1 MPTPRRNGAHTANF
15 AIRQSSHNLK
25 HKHRFA
31 IPMRV
36 KAPAKEKDKIVV
48 GSPLPFSVFGA
59 EGQLLLAQGSVVESD
74 RARQMLLRNGV
85 YFDVVSGAFVPAGAA
100 SDCVEDSSADP
111 LSGLQKDYGAA
122 SAGRRLALTVASD
135 DSDESH
141 STWVIGV
148 HNQSI
153 ILTAPRRPN
162 GSLVSVAVGQVWH
175 CRAFQMT
182 SAFRFRSAVIK
193 VVFEPFPHVHIEA
206 PQHVERRTVR
216 GRPRAAV
223 YLRVSLEAP
232 QSAPAVMVDL
242 SLSGGRLAL
251 EQGIKLKQ
259 GDALRI
265 AMKLELIESQFEL
278 SLKAS
283 VIADFGASDGRHPKV
298 AFYGIKF
305 DSLSE
310 LEKLVVHSFVSGQLA
325 MELNSLWQM
334 LSTAAPASS

>member
-1 MPTPRRNGAHTANF
+1 
-15 AIRQSSHNLK
+15 
-25 HKHRFA
+25 
-31 IPMRV
+31 MRV
-36 KAPAKEKDKIVV
+36 KAPALEKDKIVV

-85 YFDVVSGAFVPAGAA
+85 YFDIVSGAFVAAGPVSGCA
-100 SDCVEDSSADP
+100 EDTPADP

-122 SAGRRLALTVASD
+122 SAGRRFALTVASD

-223 YLRVSLEAP
+223 VLRVSLEAP
-232 QSAPAVMVDL
+232 RAAPAVMVDL
-242 SLSGGRLAL
+242 SLSGGRLAI
-251 EQGIKLKQ
+251 EEGMKLKR

-283 VIADFGASDGRHPKV
+283 VIAEFGASDGRHPKV
-298 AFYGIKF
+298 SFYGIKF

-310 LEKLVVHSFVSGQLA
+310 VEKLVLHSFVSGQLA

-334 LSTAAPASS
+334 LSTATPTNSEKDGQQVKAEGCRPLVR

>member
-1 MPTPRRNGAHTANF
+1 
-15 AIRQSSHNLK
+15 
-25 HKHRFA
+25 
-31 IPMRV
+31 MRI
-36 KAPAKEKDKIVV
+36 KAPALEKDKIVV

-85 YFDVVSGAFVPAGAA
+85 YFDVVSGTFVTTGQA
-100 SDCVEDSSADP
+100 SECAEEEATDP
-111 LSGLQKDYGAA
+111 LSALQKDYGAA
-122 SAGRRLALTVASD
+122 SAGRRFALTVASD
-135 DSDESH
+135 DSDEYH

-153 ILTAPRRPN
+153 ILTAPRRPD
-162 GSLVSVAVGQVWH
+162 GRLVSVAVGQVWH

-182 SAFRFRSAVIK
+182 SAFRFRSPVIK

-223 YLRVSLEAP
+223 FLKVALETP

-242 SLSGGRLAL
+242 SLSGGRLAV
-251 EQGIKLKQ
+251 ERSIKLKR
-259 GDALRI
+259 GDALRV
-265 AMKLELIESQFEL
+265 AMKLEVIESQFEL
-278 SLKAS
+278 ALNAS
-283 VIADFGASDGRHPKV
+283 VIAEFGTSDGRHPQV

-305 DSLSE
+305 EAPSE
-310 LEKLVVHSFVSGQLA
+310 VEKLVLHSFVSGQLA
-325 MELNSLWQM
+325 LELNSLWQV
-334 LSTAAPASS
+334 LSTAAPTNGEPKPDNK